1 MHFLS
6 FIFDNI
12 HYMFRIGKL
21 LIYELYEPIA
31 FSEILLTA
39 IF

>member
-12 HYMFRIGKL
+12 FEDTVKNKTQKVH
-21 LIYELYEPIA
+21 
-31 FSEILLTA
+31 
-39 IF
+39 IFGSVI